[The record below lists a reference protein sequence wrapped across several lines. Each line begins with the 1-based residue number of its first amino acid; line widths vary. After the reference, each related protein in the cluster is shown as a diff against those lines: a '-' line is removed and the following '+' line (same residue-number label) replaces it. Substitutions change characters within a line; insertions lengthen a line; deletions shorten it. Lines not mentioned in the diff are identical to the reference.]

1 MYDKCMYG
9 LIGKMIAKDGQREAL
24 IAILLEGIEDMP
36 GCRSYIVARD
46 PADPL
51 VIWITEVW
59 DSMGSHQTSLALPGV
74 KAAIS
79 RAKPLIA
86 GFGDY
91 VVTDPVGGVGL

>member
-1 MYDKCMYG
+1 MHG

-36 GCRSYIVARD
+36 GCRSYVVARD
-46 PADPL
+46 PGDPL
-51 VIWITEVW
+51 VIWVTEVW
-59 DSMGSHQTSLALPGV
+59 DSKDSHQASLALPGV
-74 KAAIS
+74 KAAIA

>member
-1 MYDKCMYG
+1 MHG

-24 IAILLEGIEDMP
+24 IAIMLESIADMP

-46 PADPL
+46 PVDPA

-59 DSMGSHQTSLALPGV
+59 DSKESHQASLALPGV
-74 KAAIS
+74 KAAIG

-91 VVTDPVGGVGL
+91 TVTDPVGGVGL